1 MAGWILVVEWLSRF
15 VLLGLLGLS
24 IWSVTIILERRKFFK
39 SLNSLPQGP
48 QVEDWI
54 KRGDRIALMKWA
66 SEKSNTSSL
75 HKNAVSVLLERPT
88 PQSMELSF
96 SHFMG
101 KQREQLESGLGVLG
115 TLGSTTPFVGLF
127 GTILGII
134 VAFGALSTGQI
145 DSQRVMYAL
154 AEALILTAVGLGV
167 AIPSVVAFNY
177 FNSKL
182 AKIENDLIGLKDL
195 IISHFAQQT
204 SDSAQQTSDSAEQT
218 SEKKKSQHAE

>member
-15 VLLGLLGLS
+15 VLLGLVGLS

-39 SLNSLPQGP
+39 NLKNTDASGDLEKWIRSSNREAVLKWTQASS
-48 QVEDWI
+48 EDLR
-54 KRGDRIALMKWA
+54 KGALLA
-66 SEKSNTSSL
+66 
-75 HKNAVSVLLERPT
+75 LLERPSA
-88 PQSMELSF
+88 QAMELSF
-96 SHFMG
+96 SYYMG
-101 KQREQLESGLGVLG
+101 QQRKFLDRGLNVLG

-154 AEALILTAVGLGV
+154 AEALILTAVGLAV

-177 FNSKL
+177 FSGELLKFERDV
-182 AKIENDLIGLKDL
+182 AGLKDL
-195 IISHFAQQT
+195 VISYFA
-204 SDSAQQTSDSAEQT
+204 
-218 SEKKKSQHAE
+218 EKH